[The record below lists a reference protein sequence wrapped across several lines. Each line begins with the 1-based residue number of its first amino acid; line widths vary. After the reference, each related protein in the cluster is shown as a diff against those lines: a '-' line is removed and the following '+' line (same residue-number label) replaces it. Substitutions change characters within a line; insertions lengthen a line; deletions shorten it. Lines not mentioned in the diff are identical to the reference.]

1 MDTLGLLGLGIV
13 MLLPL
18 VAGGITLVLSYNAVE
33 VKESDLDSRRL

>member
-33 VKESDLDSRRL
+33 EKENDTE